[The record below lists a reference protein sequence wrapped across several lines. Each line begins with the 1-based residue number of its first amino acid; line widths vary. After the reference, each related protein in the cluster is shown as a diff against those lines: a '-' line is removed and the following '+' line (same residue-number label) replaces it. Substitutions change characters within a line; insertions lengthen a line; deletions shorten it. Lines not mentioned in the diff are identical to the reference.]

1 MSDLVLENWEC
12 DFPAG
17 KCWFDFAWTETLSI
31 RYYVTLDFDEEC
43 EWKYY
48 NGQDYEECRPVAIL
62 FSADGVEVKHTNGG
76 DMEGERHDELL
87 PEDEKEMQAVIDD
100 EYEKYLEDCRND
112 YYD

>member
-1 MSDLVLENWEC
+1 MSELILENWEC

-62 FSADGVEVKHTNGG
+62 FSADGVEIKHTNGG
-76 DMEGERHDELL
+76 DVEGERHDDL
-87 PEDEKEMQAVIDD
+87 QAVIDD